1 MERNADPFEDDMPG
15 QVFVKMEPGDV
26 SEPLQ
31 RATRVFWIILLP
43 QSASP
48 A

>member
-26 SEPLQ
+26 SEPPS
-31 RATRVFWIILLP
+31 ACHPIFWIILRP